1 MATPLNQ
8 SNWIYGIS
16 EEPLDS
22 YTDDT
27 SGDYPAELIKFVT
40 TDQQSAEIEVGTAN
54 NEGHSTG
61 NDWATEQWTERH
73 DVNIPFSIDPSIM
86 MLRRL
91 LNAAFG
97 AVASTTPN
105 AGVTKDVF
113 SPMDAN
119 TSRQLPSYWL
129 AEKCGA
135 AHDALYPSCV
145 LEKATF
151 KGEELG
157 KLNVA
162 GNFRGS
168 GKQILGA
175 DLDIVAETSK
185 YYLKNTM
192 SKIVRATAAT
202 PGTPVKTYQCGLQSF
217 MFDIDNAPDANV
229 GYDPGCQRF
238 YTANNPDSGVIRS
251 YHLFGRRKYSGQFVI
266 WLEDSSPELALLR
279 AQTELNLKMSMTGK
293 TIASTYK
300 NLFEVEMHLAF
311 YKTVVLGNKNG
322 YTTLEITPDAF
333 YNESANKIVSATVQY
348 PTPA

>member
-16 EEPLDS
+16 QDPMDA

-27 SGDYPAELIKFVT
+27 SGDYPDEPIKFIT
-40 TDQQSAEIEVGTAN
+40 TDQQSAEISVNTAN
-54 NEGHSTG
+54 NEGHATG
-61 NDWATEQWTERH
+61 NDWATEQWQTTH
-73 DVNIPFSIDPSIM
+73 DVNIPFSIDPTIL

-97 AVASTTPN
+97 AVATSTPT
-105 AGVTKDVF
+105 AGVTKDIF
-113 SPMDAN
+113 SPMEAN
-119 TSRQLPSYWL
+119 DSRQLPAYWL
-129 AEKCGA
+129 LEKCGD

-151 KGEELG
+151 KGEEFG

-168 GKQILGA
+168 GRQILGE
-175 DLDIVAETSK
+175 DIDIVAETNK

-217 MFDIDNAPDANV
+217 MFDVDNAPDANV

-238 YTANNPDSGVIRS
+238 YTSGDPDSGVIRS
-251 YHLFGRRKYSGQFVI
+251 YHLFGRRKYTGSFVI

-293 TIASTYK
+293 TITSTYK
-300 NLFEVEMHLAF
+300 NLFEIELFLAF

-322 YTTLEITPDAF
+322 FTTLEITPDAF
-333 YNESANKIVSATVQY
+333 YNESSNKIVSATVQY